1 MIKKPIKRF
10 KTDEEFKKCAK
21 EWQKKLFLTDWF
33 IKFSLADGGVKTKQ
47 GDELTVDDD
56 MILGLTKFSY
66 VNKTAEIQIDNTK
79 DYAEVSLV
87 HELLHLKE
95 EYIDTAYI
103 EDGSASLDIEST
115 NGVYIRNIFKR
126 HQCMEQMAKSLIM
139 TKYPSI
145 DYDFFIVEDTG
156 D

>member
-1 MIKKPIKRF
+1 MSKKPVKKF
-10 KTDEEFKKCAK
+10 KTEEEFMACAK
-21 EWQKKLFLTDWF
+21 EWQKKLVLTDWF
-33 IKFSLADGGVKTKQ
+33 IRFSLADDGVKTKQ

-66 VNKTAEIQIDNTK
+66 INKNAEIQIDNTK
-79 DYAEVSLV
+79 DCAELSLV

-103 EDGSASLDIEST
+103 EDGTTSLEVEAGNDT
-115 NGVYIRNIFKR
+115 YIRSIFKT

-139 TKYPSI
+139 IKYPSI
-145 DYDFFIVEDTG
+145 DYDFFIIEDTG

>member
-1 MIKKPIKRF
+1 
-10 KTDEEFKKCAK
+10 
-21 EWQKKLFLTDWF
+21 
-33 IKFSLADGGVKTKQ
+33 
-47 GDELTVDDD
+47 

-66 VNKTAEIQIDNTK
+66 INKTAEIQIDNTK